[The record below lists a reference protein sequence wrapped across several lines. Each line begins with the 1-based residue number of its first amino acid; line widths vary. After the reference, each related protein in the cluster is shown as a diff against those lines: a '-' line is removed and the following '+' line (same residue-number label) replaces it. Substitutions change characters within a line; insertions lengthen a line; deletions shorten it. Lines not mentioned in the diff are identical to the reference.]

1 MLKRPSRTTVFT
13 ATATALS
20 LLGDQ
25 ALYALLPLYFQ
36 EIGLLPIQVGILLSA
51 NRWVR
56 LLTNHLAE
64 KLVERFPINLMLV
77 LSLTLGAL
85 LSLAYAYFSS
95 FLVLLVAR
103 CLWGLCWSFIRHIS
117 VMSVASSI
125 ESQNLGQMMGFYN
138 GISHI
143 GNILGIILGGILFD
157 QIGFSTT
164 LALFGV
170 ISFLAV
176 PFAIQS
182 GLQTSNNITNQ
193 QQNFKSTK
201 RYTALL
207 FCGFCIGSVGPGLI
221 MSTLGFILL
230 SRYGT
235 EVNLIGFVVGIA
247 TLNGLLLG
255 CRWVLDTLGAP
266 FCGAVIDRIGI
277 HLGAQ
282 ICFIVGLIVMLLL
295 NLSESLVGLTLGMII
310 FFICGIA
317 LFWPYLLKQVVSV
330 RRFLRVM
337 LLQVTLVRPL
347 VLSSAGEH
355 MSLSEH
361 PISCL
366 SLEQAYM
373 QLECFRLFRLSGNTN
388 NLSVS
393 RIKIDYFLHN
403 YPL

>member
-64 KLVERFPINLMLV
+64 KLVERFPVNLMLV

-117 VMSVASSI
+117 VMGVASST

-170 ISFLAV
+170 ISFFAV

-182 GLQTSNNITNQ
+182 GLHTSNNITNQ
-193 QQNFKSTK
+193 QQNYKSTK

-277 HLGAQ
+277 HLGAK

-295 NLSESLVGLTLGMII
+295 NLSESLAGLTLGMII

-317 LFWPYLLKQVVSV
+317 LYSALSAEASRLGAQVFARYASACDLGAAFGPVIGWGAYE
-330 RRFLRVM
+330 
-337 LLQVTLVRPL
+337 LVGTPNFVFIL
-347 VLSSAGEH
+347 GAGLYAIGMFSAF
-355 MSLSEH
+355 S
-361 PISCL
+361 
-366 SLEQAYM
+366 A
-373 QLECFRLFRLSGNTN
+373 FRQ
-388 NLSVS
+388 
-393 RIKIDYFLHN
+393 HE
-403 YPL
+403 